1 VCGNLGWSG
10 ADIRLTSFESSR
22 RAEHGLVSDDA
33 VTILSKE
40 TTVLIRYFLTKLVV
54 GP

>member
-1 VCGNLGWSG
+1 V
-10 ADIRLTSFESSR
+10 
-22 RAEHGLVSDDA
+22 VA